1 MYYSKRIQQVFN
13 LDKIRILKLLEL
25 AQYTLIFTIITLFIS
40 YLLNKFYYKNNN
52 INHKNK
58 YKYKYKNKTNIIT
71 IIKLFF
77 KLYLEVLII
86 VILFFYIRKIGLII
100 PSLSNYL
107 YPRFKSHTTIDYSIH
122 VAIIV
127 IFIELL
133 PNFKHNLEYF
143 NELLLYY

>member
-1 MYYSKRIQQVFN
+1 MYSSKRIQQVFN
-13 LDKIRILKLLEL
+13 LDKIRILKFIEL

-40 YLLNKFYYKNNN
+40 YLLNKLYYNNN
-52 INHKNK
+52 SNHKNK
-58 YKYKYKNKTNIIT
+58 YKNNKTNIIT

-77 KLYLEVLII
+77 KLYLELLII

-143 NELLLYY
+143 NELLLNY